1 MNKQDLKDILAF
13 AKDRNLHN
21 ISFSAVCEM
30 WDKELASIY
39 EDMIADERIEEMKNE
54 YNEF

>member
-21 ISFSAVCEM
+21 IPFSTVCEM